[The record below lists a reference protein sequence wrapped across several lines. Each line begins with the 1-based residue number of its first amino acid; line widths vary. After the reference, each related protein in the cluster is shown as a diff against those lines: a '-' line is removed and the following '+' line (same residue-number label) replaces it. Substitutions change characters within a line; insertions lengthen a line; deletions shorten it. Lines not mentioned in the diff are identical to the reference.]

1 MYPKAPQRGVVLR
14 QRVAGGALQTDPAKQ
29 RQEPKRWA
37 LALGCVDCLL
47 AGQRTGPAPGLADT
61 SVQTG
66 RQAWVQPKMQS
77 VAMARPIAQ
86 RLALA
91 TVEPVGVALAQAGA
105 NRIPVPAAL
114 APGIAH
120 ARAVVDRM
128 ARTSPRSNGR
138 PFAVAISVGVS
149 ASRPAA
155 QRTTRATARTPCM
168 ART

>member
-1 MYPKAPQRGVVLR
+1 
-14 QRVAGGALQTDPAKQ
+14 
-29 RQEPKRWA
+29 
-37 LALGCVDCLL
+37 
-47 AGQRTGPAPGLADT
+47 
-61 SVQTG
+61 
-66 RQAWVQPKMQS
+66 
-77 VAMARPIAQ
+77 MARPIAQ

-114 APGIAH
+114 APGVAH

-155 QRTTRATARTPCM
+155 QRTTGATARTPCM